1 MPHFSLEILVDT
13 RGALENLTSDMRFE
27 DIPGKSD
34 VKNQL
39 RSNVQ
44 RGRIP
49 HAQIF
54 LGREGSGALP
64 LAMAFAAYILC
75 ENRSETDSCGQ
86 CRQCLKSYK
95 LIHPDL
101 HFSFPVVKSGDKKRA
116 DTTSDDFLPQWR
128 DMNLHHPYS
137 EMSEW
142 LQCMGADQTQP
153 NINVKECND
162 IMHKLNM
169 MSYESDNKI
178 LIMWQPEYLG
188 NEGNRLLKLIE
199 EPTEK
204 TYLILVATN
213 QEAILQTIL
222 SRCQL
227 VKVPPFDSS
236 EISEYLQHQLQLPA
250 AQAEQIANLSDGNMQ
265 YALQVG
271 KNEASDYSDLL
282 IAWLRVAYKSDPA
295 EINQWIAAFSELSK
309 DEQKNFL
316 HYGLHFFRQYLWLT
330 LVQGDKAKL
339 TAKEIEIAS
348 RMHKLLDFELA
359 EKLIS
364 LLENMVSNLPR
375 NVNVKIMLFADS
387 LQMGEILRQ
396 KKSA

>member
-116 DTTSDDFLPQWR
+116 DTTSDD
-128 DMNLHHPYS
+128 
-137 EMSEW
+137 
-142 LQCMGADQTQP
+142 
-153 NINVKECND
+153 
-162 IMHKLNM
+162 
-169 MSYESDNKI
+169 
-178 LIMWQPEYLG
+178 
-188 NEGNRLLKLIE
+188 
-199 EPTEK
+199 
-204 TYLILVATN
+204 
-213 QEAILQTIL
+213 
-222 SRCQL
+222 
-227 VKVPPFDSS
+227 
-236 EISEYLQHQLQLPA
+236 QLQLPA